1 MLMPLILMPAAF
13 AFFALAL
20 AKRAGYRDAFLG
32 SALICGL
39 ITVLSTELLSL
50 GAELNR
56 PALTTVWALATL
68 TGAVWLLRSAAG
80 LKLPSINKSDR
91 LSIVVTGTLITVVAA
106 ATAATALIAPPN
118 NWDSMT
124 YHLVSGSCAND

>member
-91 LSIVVTGTLITVVAA
+91 LLSIVVTGTLITVVAT
-106 ATAATALIAPPN
+106 ATAATALI
-118 NWDSMT
+118 
-124 YHLVSGSCAND
+124 